1 MVRDETDNLLD
12 DLISSWYRWAK
23 DWTGVAQH
31 GACAMFAGVKNSRQ
45 WDSENDV
52 VDSTLHNETMKAVD
66 FHLSELPPVYRTA
79 IQLQARNLACGV
91 NVWTSP
97 RLPTDPFE
105 RTTILIEARTTLLR
119 RLIGA
124 GVC

>member
-23 DWTGVAQH
+23 GYSETAH
-31 GACAMFAGVKNSRQ
+31 AKCAMFTNMISSRQ

-52 VDSTLHNETMKAVD
+52 IDGTLHSSTMEAVD
-66 FHLSELPPVYRTA
+66 FHISSLNPVHRTA
-79 IQLQARNLACGV
+79 INLQGRNLACGV

-105 RTTILIEARTTLLR
+105 RTTILIEARSTLLR

>member
-12 DLISSWYRWAK
+12 DLISGWYRWAK
-23 DWTGVAQH
+23 SWSGVQSH
-31 GACAMFAGVKNSRQ
+31 GASAMFVDVKTSRQ

-52 VDSTLHNETMKAVD
+52 VDSTLHNTTMHAID
-66 FHLSELPPVYRTA
+66 FHIGELDPVHRTA
-79 IQLQARNLACGV
+79 IQLQARNLVTGY

-97 RLPTDPFE
+97 RLPADPFE

>member
-1 MVRDETDNLLD
+1 MVRDETDYLLD
-12 DLISSWYRWAK
+12 DLITGWYRWAK
-23 DWTGVAQH
+23 GYSENVHAK
-31 GACAMFAGVKNSRQ
+31 CAMFTDVKSSRQ

-52 VDSTLHNETMKAVD
+52 VDSTLHNTTMKAVD
-66 FHLSELPPVYRTA
+66 FSISSLEPVHRTA
-79 IQLQARNLACGV
+79 INLQARNLACGV

-119 RLIGA
+119 RLMSA

>member
-1 MVRDETDNLLD
+1 MVRDETDNVLD

-23 DWTGVAQH
+23 GYSETTHAK
-31 GACAMFAGVKNSRQ
+31 CAMFSGVRTSRQ

-52 VDSTLHNETMKAVD
+52 VDSTLHNATMQAVD
-66 FHLSELPPVYRTA
+66 FHLGELQPVYRTA
-79 IQLQARNLACGV
+79 IQLQARNLVTGY